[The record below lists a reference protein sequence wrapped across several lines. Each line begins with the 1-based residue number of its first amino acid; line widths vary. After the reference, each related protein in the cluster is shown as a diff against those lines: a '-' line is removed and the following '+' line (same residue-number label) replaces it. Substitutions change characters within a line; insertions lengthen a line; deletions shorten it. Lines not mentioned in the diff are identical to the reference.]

1 MDLEAEN
8 AEFYGRPKNLQRIKL
23 GQTLV
28 PSQFYILLDLK
39 VQPQYQE
46 EDEGSVDSAST
57 ASPVVGVYSV
67 NGLFGTEN

>member
-1 MDLEAEN
+1 MNLEADN

-39 VQPQYQE
+39 MQPQYQHE
-46 EDEGSVDSAST
+46 AAEGRHSAST